1 MLWSYMDTTYEL
13 ERRRLVK
20 RSRGSLDAM
29 AKEWRVLHAA
39 AAAQDASQTP
49 LPSAA

>member
-1 MLWSYMDTTYEL
+1 MDMTCEI
-13 ERRRLVK
+13 ERRRLVQ

-39 AAAQDASQTP
+39 AAAQDAPQ
-49 LPSAA
+49 PSAA